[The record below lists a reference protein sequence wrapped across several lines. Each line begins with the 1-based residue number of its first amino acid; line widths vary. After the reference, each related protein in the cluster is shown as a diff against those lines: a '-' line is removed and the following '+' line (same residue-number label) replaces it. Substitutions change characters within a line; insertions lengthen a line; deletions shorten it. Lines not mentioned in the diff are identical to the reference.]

1 MRQAQAALD
10 AAIGEFERKVFRGF
24 MVGDESG
31 QPETRSL
38 LFYPASVSSRL
49 LVASGIPRSS
59 PREQSFDQQ
68 STFYRAAS
76 IAVTTFAPGAVAD
89 EAPSLGLNGAVVF
102 GFNEARGNSDTR
114 GISGSGTFEYVTGGR
129 GATMRMWLFVTREEN
144 DIRPPKSATRR
155 ACTSNYYWTEDDY
168 FFGRL
173 DWRKDNFGGV
183 REEWVPSVGYG
194 RVLMRTERHDLRGE
208 IAAGYRFADLSDG
221 TSEEGPALTGGV
233 RYIWQISDSA
243 EFFQNALVQW
253 SSDNTFLES
262 ETGLTDTIIGNLSA
276 RFSYIVRH
284 NTDVPADRANSDFF
298 TNIGLEYKF

>member
-1 MRQAQAALD
+1 LISRALFI
-10 AAIGEFERKVFRGF
+10 A
-24 MVGDESG
+24 
-31 QPETRSL
+31 
-38 LFYPASVSSRL
+38 
-49 LVASGIPRSS
+49 
-59 PREQSFDQQ
+59 
-68 STFYRAAS
+68 AAS

-114 GISGSGTFEYVTGGR
+114 GISGSGTFEYVTGGPWR
-129 GATMRMWLFVTREEN
+129 HDANVAFVTREEN
-144 DIRPPKSATRR
+144 DIRSEERYETRL
-155 ACTSNYYWTEDDY
+155 TSNYYWTEDDY

-183 REEWVPSVGYG
+183 REEWVPGVGYG

-243 EFFQNALVQW
+243 QFFQNALVQW

-262 ETGLTDTIIGNLSA
+262 ETGLTATIIGSLSA